1 MSRTI
6 TRLGFTAL
14 ALAAGTVAF
23 AQSSTTGALNGLI
36 TDAQGNPVAGAVVR
50 ITSAQV
56 TRLETTAVNGTYR
69 FGLLNPGAWRITVTK
84 AGMQTLSRDIVV
96 NTNTTH
102 PVNFKIAA
110 VTSATVEVVG
120 TQTIA
125 ADVTS
130 TQTGY
135 TANMGELAQLPI
147 GRDINTVAYFSPGVV
162 DSGQLGGISIAGA
175 SGLENQYI
183 VDGLMS
189 NDLREGFSGAGMPS
203 DFVDQVEVQTGGYK
217 PEFSALGG
225 VFNVVTKSGSNDF
238 AGSAWF
244 TTDLRGSQA
253 VAKRNDLFRQAE
265 ANNRFDYGAAAGGAI
280 LKDKLF
286 YFVGVNNTST
296 ETPDS
301 AQEPNNNGLTN
312 SQQKTTNLQVYGKIN
327 WYLAMDHQLA
337 FTAKV
342 DRFEDKLPVAYP
354 TNGTAQFGR
363 TFKSNTDNFGLNY
376 DWTISSSLF
385 LSAKY
390 GQTKFKDTQT
400 PVDLANFMVQ
410 DNIWFS
416 AGPGSLP
423 GGNPAGLDPS
433 TRFTTGGYGRYT
445 PLSESTTSQLKID
458 LSWFLGSHNLK
469 FGISQT
475 DADFTLLDGQSGP
488 MDTPYGGSGVY
499 PYRIAIRSNGGVFNG
514 IDKIYYY
521 NDATVKGK
529 YQAIYAQD
537 TWEITPGL
545 RFFYGFRF
553 ESQELKGN
561 DGKVFLKKFDDFKDQ
576 LQPRLGFTWD
586 VNRDGKTKI
595 SGSFAKYFEQIPMQ
609 PAMRQG
615 GNETYVRNRYS
626 AANSSYI
633 GATGAWAINAGAT
646 PSITDFA
653 ANFAASPL
661 ADGTRLPERRETTL
675 GIDHTLPSGWS
686 VGMHAKHRELVNP
699 MEDSVISDIY
709 GNTKDGG
716 LITDPGTYGY
726 CPGYAIIW
734 NPQPGAVSWT
744 ANNNSSTPG
753 AKISWDSTPFQ
764 KAFNIY
770 QSVDLTLEKKTT
782 KWFISASYTWSRL
795 YGTYEGLGQASN
807 GQADANITSSFD
819 YWSYVGKG
827 ELPLDR
833 THVAKIFGSY
843 TFDVF
848 QGSLTAGFNITAQSG
863 TPVSLFDDGS
873 TTHGQAPG
881 FDTANYGLDGFVY
894 SPVAPNPVLYA
905 NLDIGA
911 YGDAVPA
918 NFKYGQYGRTPTNIN
933 TDVKLEY
940 AIKFKRFTFK
950 PSIDIFNLFN
960 IRSASSI
967 YQLATD
973 QNGNADNR
981 YGVENG
987 WMVGRRFRFGLK
999 LQF

>member
-6 TRLGFTAL
+6 ARLGFTAL

-36 TDAQGNPVAGAVVR
+36 TDAQGNPVAGATVR

-56 TRLETTAVNGTYR
+56 TRLETTAANGTYR

-120 TQTIA
+120 TQAIA

-135 TANMGELAQLPI
+135 TANMGDLAQIPI
-147 GRDINTVAYFSPGVV
+147 GRDINSVANFSPGVV
-162 DSGQLGGISIAGA
+162 DSGLLGGISIAGA

-225 VFNVVTKSGSNDF
+225 VFNVVTKSGNNDF
-238 AGSAWF
+238 SGSTWF

-265 ANNRFDYGAAAGGAI
+265 ANNRFDFGAAAGGAI

-286 YFVGVNNTST
+286 YFLGANNTST

-301 AQEPNNNGLTN
+301 AQTPNNNGLTN
-312 SQQKTTNLQVYGKIN
+312 SQQKTSNLQIYGKIN
-327 WYLAMDHQLA
+327 WYMAMDHQLA
-337 FTAKV
+337 FTAKI
-342 DRFEDKLPVAYP
+342 DRFEDKLPLAYP
-354 TNGTAQFGR
+354 TNGTAQLGR
-363 TFKSNTDNFGLNY
+363 TFKSDTDNFGLNY

-400 PVDLANFMVQ
+400 PVAIGTTMIQ

-423 GGNPAGLDPS
+423 GGNPAGLPAG
-433 TRFTTGGYGRYT
+433 TRFTTGGIGRYT
-445 PLSESTTSQLKID
+445 PLSESTTSQFKVD
-458 LSWFLGSHNLK
+458 LSWFLGNHNLK
-469 FGISQT
+469 FGISMT
-475 DADFTLLDGQSGP
+475 NADFTLLDGQSGP
-488 MDTPYGGSGVY
+488 MDTPYGGTGVY
-499 PYRIAIRSNGGVFNG
+499 PYRIATRSNGGAFNG

-521 NDATVKGK
+521 NDATVEAK

-553 ESQELKGN
+553 ESQELTGN
-561 DGKVFLKKFDDFKDQ
+561 DGKIFLKKFDDFMDQ
-576 LQPRLGFTWD
+576 LQPRLGMTWD
-586 VNRDGKTKI
+586 VNKDGRTKL
-595 SGSFAKYFEQIPMQ
+595 SASFAKYFEQIPMQ

-626 AANSSYI
+626 ASQSTYI
-633 GATGAWAINAGAT
+633 AATGAWAINAGAT
-646 PSITDFA
+646 PTITDFA
-653 ANFAASPL
+653 GQFAASPL

-675 GIDHTLPSGWS
+675 GIDHTLTNGWS
-686 VGMHAKHRELVNP
+686 VGIHAKHRELVNP

-709 GNTKDGG
+709 GNTKDSG
-716 LITDPGTYGY
+716 LAIDNDGY

-744 ANNNSSTPG
+744 ANANSLTPG
-753 AKISWDSTPFQ
+753 AKISWESTPYQ
-764 KAFNIY
+764 RAFNIY

-819 YWSYVGKG
+819 YWTYVGKG

-843 TFDVF
+843 TFDVLK
-848 QGSLTAGFNITAQSG
+848 GSLTAGFNITAQSG

-873 TTHGQAPG
+873 TTNGRAPG
-881 FDTANYGLDGFVY
+881 TDTANNGYDGFVY
-894 SPVAPNPVLYA
+894 DPATNNPYL
-905 NLDIGA
+905 NNSQFLDIGG
-911 YGDAVPA
+911 YGDAIPA

-960 IRSASSI
+960 KRSGNSI

-973 QNGNADNR
+973 QNGNPDNR